1 MSGASSFVHSTTAE
15 AEKETRGRAV
25 TNEIARNCF
34 PLAFSFS
41 GPQIKNP
48 YISSIHKDF
57 FHLLQPLY
65 QGFKSGKRDS
75 DPRPSAWEAD
85 ALPTELFPQM
95 QRQIYGFFPLFRH
108 LKGQKNDDSKK
119 TPTFFRTDTA
129 AQYECRRVGEGKARE
144 GKGRQGKA
152 REGKGRQD
160 RPPAEVRQLTNAERH
175 FCPPLQRNRK
185 LRNKNVKGCLVR
197 NRQAL
202 LQLTPSSVQPK
213 KLPAEPRHSPPD
225 ASASCLSS
233 VFRAAC
239 AYD

>member
-144 GKGRQGKA
+144 GKGRQ
-152 REGKGRQD
+152 D

>member
-144 GKGRQGKA
+144 GKGRQGEA
-152 REGKGRQD
+152 RPAPCRSSAADKRGKTFLPAPATKPQTTEQKRK
-160 RPPAEVRQLTNAERH
+160 RVSREKPTSPPATHSIFSTA
-175 FCPPLQRNRK
+175 
-185 LRNKNVKGCLVR
+185 KN
-197 NRQAL
+197 
-202 LQLTPSSVQPK
+202 
-213 KLPAEPRHSPPD
+213 
-225 ASASCLSS
+225 ASCGTST
-233 VFRAAC
+233 FPT
-239 AYD
+239 

>member
-152 REGKGRQD
+152 RPAPCRSSAADKRGKTFLPAPATKPQTTEQKRK
-160 RPPAEVRQLTNAERH
+160 RVSREKPTSPPATHSIFSTA
-175 FCPPLQRNRK
+175 
-185 LRNKNVKGCLVR
+185 KN
-197 NRQAL
+197 
-202 LQLTPSSVQPK
+202 
-213 KLPAEPRHSPPD
+213 
-225 ASASCLSS
+225 ASCGTST
-233 VFRAAC
+233 FPT
-239 AYD
+239 